1 MSITLTAEEYENLLL
16 HEEYLEEKLI
26 VIGEGANYGQV
37 VFLAGGAG
45 SGKGFSLSNFMD
57 ANKFKVRDVD
67 EWKSAFMKL
76 DGIRKDASKI
86 QKGVSGKDLRRKAV
100 MSYAK
105 SHADDPKGTS
115 PKIPQMPTKNL
126 DDLDLRNAD
135 DVFTL
140 HNLVDN
146 LGIKDKTL
154 NYLLGGAKSRDRL
167 PNIVF
172 DVTLKNTRNMNEAVS
187 KLLSVGYQSQNIHI
201 VWVLSDYD
209 FAVQANMERNR
220 RVPGKI
226 LLQTHEGAARTMS
239 AIVRGD
245 IPRSVNGG
253 VYVILGG
260 EKTTVYWT
268 DKKGNKITVTP
279 KFNNPQNRSFPVI
292 KSFTYLKV
300 KEAGKRFM
308 PDKEIQRKLN
318 DFMGDRVPASVRK
331 EIEKSKLKD

>member
-1 MSITLTAEEYENLLL
+1 MARITLTAEEYENLLL

-26 VIGEGANYGQV
+26 VIGKGANYGQV

-45 SGKGFSLSNFMD
+45 SGKGFSLGNYMD

-76 DGIRKDASKI
+76 DGIRKDASKV
-86 QKGVSGKDLRRKAV
+86 QKGVSGTELRKKAV
-100 MSYAK
+100 MNYAK
-105 SHADDPKGTS
+105 SHANDPEGTS
-115 PKIPQMPTKNL
+115 PSIPQMPTKDL
-126 DDLDLRNAD
+126 DELDLRNAD

-187 KLLSVGYQSQNIHI
+187 QLLSVGYQPENIHI

-220 RVPGKI
+220 RVPSKI

-239 AIVRGD
+239 DIVRGN
-245 IPRSVNGG
+245 IPKNVNGG
-253 VYVILGG
+253 VYVILG
-260 EKTTVYWT
+260 KSTVYWT
-268 DKKGNKITVTP
+268 DKKGNEIKVTP
-279 KFNNPQNRSFPVI
+279 KFNNPKNRSFPVV
-292 KSFTYLKV
+292 KGFTYLKV
-300 KEAGKRFM
+300 KEAGKRFIA
-308 PDKEIQRKLN
+308 DKEIQKKLN
-318 DFMGDRVPASVRK
+318 DWMGDRIPPSVRQEIKRK
-331 EIEKSKLKD
+331 ELKA